1 MTESKLQIELRRR
14 MIKAGYNQKGLARAA
29 GLNETA
35 VRDILKGRSR
45 NPRSDTLEALG
56 HVLGCSIDA
65 LRGNVAAP
73 EEPDSLR
80 KVRVIGSVQAGE
92 WIEALEWPPS
102 DWYVIDAPEDDR
114 FNGVQRF
121 ALEVRGP
128 SMNRVYAEGDIVICV
143 RFGDIGRLPASG
155 ERVVVQRRNG
165 QGMIEATV
173 KEFVVDRAGQSWLWP
188 RSSDP
193 RFQDPI
199 AVPTAAPSPEAPTWS
214 TAGFGEPP
222 VDEDQSIDVVALV
235 IGSYRRE

>member
-1 MTESKLQIELRRR
+1 MTESPLQIELRRR

-56 HVLGCSIDA
+56 RVLGCTIDA
-65 LRGNVAAP
+65 LRGNVPP
-73 EEPDSLR
+73 EGPDALR

-102 DWYVIDAPEDDR
+102 DWYVIDAPADDR
-114 FNGVQRF
+114 FNGIQRF
-121 ALEVRGP
+121 ALEVKGA

-143 RFGDIGRLPASG
+143 RFDDIGRLPASG
-155 ERVVVQRRNG
+155 ERIVVQRHNG

-173 KEFVVDRAGQSWLWP
+173 KEFVVDRSGQTWLWP

-199 AVPTAAPSPEAPTWS
+199 AIPTAPPSLDTPPPSA
-214 TAGFGEPP
+214 AGFGEPP
-222 VDEDQSIDVVALV
+222 VDEDQSIDIVALV